1 MKSFFALTGSGLCF
15 TLSSQEGVNTVPG
28 AIALHLI
35 FCLTKSDAIDFVSP
49 IIAALLAPYTNLFGS
64 PLILDATEATLI
76 ILPPLLF
83 IIVGNVALHIKYID
97 LILVS
102 KEKSQSFSSQSKIV
116 P

>member
-49 IIAALLAPYTNLFGS
+49 IIAALLAP
-64 PLILDATEATLI
+64 
-76 ILPPLLF
+76 
-83 IIVGNVALHIKYID
+83 
-97 LILVS
+97 
-102 KEKSQSFSSQSKIV
+102 
-116 P
+116 

>member
-35 FCLTKSDAIDFVSP
+35 FCFTKSEAIDFVNP

-76 ILPPLLF
+76 ILPPLLLMLLLLRLVLRDF
-83 IIVGNVALHIKYID
+83 QTD
-97 LILVS
+97 LYMEQVKQLLLD
-102 KEKSQSFSSQSKIV
+102 
-116 P
+116 